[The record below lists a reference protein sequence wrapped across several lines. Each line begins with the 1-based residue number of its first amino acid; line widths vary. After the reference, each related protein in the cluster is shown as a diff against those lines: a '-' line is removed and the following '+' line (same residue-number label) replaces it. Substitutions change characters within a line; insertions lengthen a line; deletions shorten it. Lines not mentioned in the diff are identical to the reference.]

1 MSETASIS
9 KHLPEANDKLADSVC
24 CAPVRSIVYH
34 EDCMEGMNRFPAG
47 HFDLAIVD
55 IPYGINVGKMAY
67 LKEVKT
73 TVKQKNGT
81 RLNGNANKKPYTQKE
96 WDKEPPPQAY
106 FDELRRVSKEQIIF
120 GIEYVDWQGVGT
132 GRIKWNKGVAEGV
145 SFKDYEL
152 AYASMIDHTEELDLL
167 WAGMMQAKSLS
178 EPMTQQGNKKLNEKR
193 IHPCHKPRLLYRKLI
208 ADYGFEGMK
217 LIDTHL
223 GGGSIRLEAD
233 LAGCFFT
240 GFEIDTEY
248 FHKQEK
254 RFNDFKKQLRLW

>member
-1 MSETASIS
+1 
-9 KHLPEANDKLADSVC
+9 
-24 CAPVRSIVYH
+24 
-34 EDCMEGMNRFPAG
+34 MEPRLNPR
-47 HFDLAIVD
+47 
-55 IPYGINVGKMAY
+55 
-67 LKEVKT
+67 
-73 TVKQKNGT
+73 KNGSGYS
-81 RLNGNANKKPYTQKE
+81 LKE

-106 FDELRRVSKEQIIF
+106 FDELKRVSKEQIIF
-120 GIEYVDWQGVGT
+120 GIEYVDWQGVGN

-217 LIDTHL
+217 LLDTHL

-240 GFEIDTEY
+240 GFEIDAEY

-254 RFNDFKKQLRLW
+254 RFTDFKKQLRLW

>member
-1 MSETASIS
+1 MSKTETIS
-9 KHLPEANDKLADSVC
+9 QQIPEATDRLADSVC
-24 CAPVRSIVYH
+24 CAPVRSIVYN

-47 HFDLAIVD
+47 YFDLAIID
-55 IPYGINVGKMAY
+55 MPYGINVGKMAF
-67 LKEVKT
+67 LSESKT

-81 RLNGNANKKPYTQKE
+81 RLNPRKKESGYSLKD
-96 WDKEPPPQAY
+96 WDKEPPGQAY
-106 FDELRRVSKEQIIF
+106 FDELKRVSKEQIIF
-120 GIEYVDWQGVGT
+120 GIEYVDWEGVGT

-152 AYASMIDHTEELDLL
+152 AYASMIDHTVELDLL
-167 WAGMMQAKSLS
+167 WSGMMQAKSLS

-208 ADYGFEGMK
+208 SDYGFEGMK

-240 GFEIDTEY
+240 GFEIDEDY
-248 FHKQEK
+248 FNTSED
-254 RFNDFKKQLRLW
+254 RFKKFVSQTRLF